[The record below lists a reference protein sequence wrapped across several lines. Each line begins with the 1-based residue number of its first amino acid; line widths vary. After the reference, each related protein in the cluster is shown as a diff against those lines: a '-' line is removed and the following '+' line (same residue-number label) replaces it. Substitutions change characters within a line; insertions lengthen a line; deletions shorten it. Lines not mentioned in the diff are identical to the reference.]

1 MSKPTTIAKTFEVIA
16 TRTLEIVDG
25 SGSRVGEAVVKLG
38 RPWQEPTG
46 EWTAP
51 YQIVGLRVPITSCMF
66 GMDAIHA
73 LQLVQLVIGGALA
86 GSDEGK
92 AGRLR
97 WDGDSDL
104 GFPLPRE
111 PTSTDR

>member
-1 MSKPTTIAKTFEVIA
+1 MMNGFDEIACRTI
-16 TRTLEIVDG
+16 EIVDEG
-25 SGSRVGEAVVKLG
+25 GCSTGEAVVRIG

-46 EWTAP
+46 EWAAP
-51 YQIVGLRVPITSCMF
+51 YRIDGLGAQITSCMF

-73 LQLVQLVIGGALA
+73 LQLAQVVIGGVLA
-86 GSDEGK
+86 GSEEGK

-97 WDGDSDL
+97 WDGDTDL

-111 PTSTDR
+111 PESADR